1 MLTGEAGG
9 CVRSNAARGSVAC
22 RLCLDQGAKEAA
34 AMAGI
39 LTKAPDD
46 AGDER
51 GGPQG
56 EPTP

>member
-1 MLTGEAGG
+1 MLAGEAGG

-22 RLCLDQGAKEAA
+22 RLCLDQGAKEAG